1 MAAGVIVRGMGSF
14 VPHTQAEIEAMLGFL
29 GLDSLDDLFAHIPD
43 AVRLAGGLAVEP
55 GRSEA
60 DVLDRLGELAG
71 RNRPA
76 GSASSAGQL
85 VCFAGG
91 GAYEHDIPT
100 VVRALAG
107 RSEFITSYTPYQ
119 PELAQ
124 GVLQALFEYQTMLCR
139 ITGMDV
145 ANASLYDAASAAV
158 EGLNLAA
165 AATGRKLAWVST
177 GVRPAIRTVIRTLC
191 GPRLE
196 IREAPLRDGV
206 TVWPDDL
213 GEPAALLL
221 AHPNHLGVLED
232 VAGAAEKAHGAGAL
246 LVAGTDPVAAGLL
259 RPVGEL
265 GADVAVGEG
274 QPLGTPLAFG
284 GPYVGLFAVKQAPYV
299 RRWLPGRLVGEAE
312 DSEGRKAYVLTL
324 STREQHIRRAGASS
338 NVCTNQTLIAVMTAI
353 HMAWLGPA
361 GLQQLA
367 LRCAR
372 GARYAREALLRI
384 PGVEA
389 AAGAPSL
396 YEFAVR
402 TPRPAAEVLEKLAEE
417 GFLGGLALT
426 ADYPELGEALL
437 VTVTETRTRADIDAY
452 VTAFEKAVA

>member
-1 MAAGVIVRGMGSF
+1 
-14 VPHTQAEIEAMLGFL
+14 
-29 GLDSLDDLFAHIPD
+29 
-43 AVRLAGGLAVEP
+43 
-55 GRSEA
+55 
-60 DVLDRLGELAG
+60 
-71 RNRPA
+71 
-76 GSASSAGQL
+76 
-85 VCFAGG
+85 
-91 GAYEHDIPT
+91 
-100 VVRALAG
+100 
-107 RSEFITSYTPYQ
+107 
-119 PELAQ
+119 
-124 GVLQALFEYQTMLCR
+124 
-139 ITGMDV
+139 
-145 ANASLYDAASAAV
+145 
-158 EGLNLAA
+158 
-165 AATGRKLAWVST
+165 
-177 GVRPAIRTVIRTLC
+177 
-191 GPRLE
+191 
-196 IREAPLRDGV
+196 
-206 TVWPDDL
+206 
-213 GEPAALLL
+213 
-221 AHPNHLGVLED
+221 LED
-232 VAGAAEKAHGAGAL
+232 VAGAAEKGHAAGAL
-246 LVAGTDPVAAGLL
+246 LVAGADPVAAGVL

-338 NVCTNQTLIAVMTAI
+338 NVCTNQTLIAVTTAI

-361 GLQQLA
+361 GLRELA

-384 PGVEA
+384 PGVEP

-417 GFLGGLALT
+417 GFLGGLDLT
-426 ADYPELGEALL
+426 ADYPELGEAVL